1 MNRKVILVAEDSPWD
16 IYLLQRA
23 FSKTNCSGRMEVA
36 RDGQEAMDY
45 FNGEGDFTD
54 RARYKRPCLVL
65 LDLKMPR
72 LDGFQV
78 LEFVRSRS
86 DFNCMPIVV
95 LTSSDEPSDMQRA
108 YDLGANSYVCKPSDP
123 ESLDTFVEVVTKFW
137 TDFNRIPPAE

>member
-1 MNRKVILVAEDSPWD
+1 MNRKVILVADDSPWD

-23 FSKTNCSGRMEVA
+23 FSKINCLGRVEVA

-45 FNGEGDFTD
+45 FNGEGEFAD
-54 RARYKRPCLVL
+54 RLRFKRPCLVL

-86 DFNCMPIVV
+86 DYKCMPIVV

-123 ESLDTFVEVVTKFW
+123 ERLDIFVDVVTKFW
-137 TDFNRIPPAE
+137 TDFNRMPLSD